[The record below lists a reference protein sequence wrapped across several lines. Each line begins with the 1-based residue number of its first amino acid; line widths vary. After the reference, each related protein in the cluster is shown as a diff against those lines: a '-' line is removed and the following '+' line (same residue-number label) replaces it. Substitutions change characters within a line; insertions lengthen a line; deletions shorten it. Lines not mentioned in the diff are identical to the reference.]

1 MIVVAVAVAAPTRSE
16 ISLAPSTYAFGAAFS
31 PDGARAY
38 VTLEG
43 TNGVAVV
50 DAATLAVTTTIP
62 NPGGALAI
70 NTPWGIAATGDRI
83 FVASQG
89 NNRLGVI
96 DAATNTYEA
105 VIPIPAADAN
115 NSNDVKT
122 IVIASGGDR
131 GYAMARDELRN
142 GNGSLTAFDTQT
154 LQVIGSVTG
163 LLGSNDVALS
173 VDGATAYVASLAGDV
188 IAIDTS
194 SLTVVPSRGIT
205 VPGRIIA
212 VAVDPRGGH
221 LYAYNDVNASRPNP
235 DQVEV
240 IDLATRTIIRT
251 VEVSDGGFRGGDF
264 NQIAVAADG
273 RRAFLSSHWG
283 GSTQSGS
290 TTELDIEDPT
300 VASVVASFDAE
311 RAYGIGISPTAAHV
325 ITAMNTNPAKVMAL
339 TMDLP
344 GAPAQAAA
352 VAGAQSATVSWSAPV
367 SDGGAPI
374 LAYTVAAAEDPAK
387 SCTTL
392 ASLPT
397 LPARSCTVT
406 GLAEGSTYTFTVTP
420 RNGIGDGPSAT
431 SNAVTVPKA
440 DPTPTPGPEPT
451 TPTLS
456 ASLTSPSRVK
466 SGRSF
471 RVTIAVENTT
481 AIAVR
486 AGRSSAAANSVK
498 TCLRLPRGLFV
509 VSARRAEVRRR
520 SVCWTRTTLAA
531 GSTLTYRAVVRSP
544 EVAPTGRSA
553 RRVRLSVR
561 ATAEGGVAP
570 ARATAT
576 VRISRSAPP
585 SPQPVTG

>member
-1 MIVVAVAVAAPTRSE
+1 MAVVAVAVAAPTRSE

-31 PDGARAY
+31 PDGTRAY

-43 TNGVAVV
+43 TNGVAVI

-62 NPGGALAI
+62 NPVGALAI
-70 NTPWGIAATGDRI
+70 NTPWGIAATAERI
-83 FVASQG
+83 FVASAG
-89 NNRLGVI
+89 TNRLGVI

-122 IVIASGGDR
+122 IVISSGGDR
-131 GYAMARDELRN
+131 GYAMARDERGN

-221 LYAYNDVNASRPNP
+221 LYAYNDVDAARPNP

-251 VEVSDGGFRGGDF
+251 VEVPDGGWRGGEF
-264 NQIAVAADG
+264 NQIVVAADG
-273 RRAFLSSHWG
+273 RRAFLSSYWG
-283 GSTQSGS
+283 GSAPGS

-311 RAYGIGISPTAAHV
+311 HAYGIGISPTAAHV
-325 ITAMNTNPAKVMAL
+325 ITAMNTNTAKVMAL

-344 GAPAQAAA
+344 GAPAQATA

-387 SCTTL
+387 SCTSI

-397 LPARSCTVT
+397 LPALSCTVT

-420 RNGIGDGPSAT
+420 RNGIGDGPSTT
-431 SNAVTVPKA
+431 SNAVTVPQTV
-440 DPTPTPGPEPT
+440 PTPTPGPEPA

-486 AGRSSAAANSVK
+486 AGRASADANSVK

-520 SVCWTRTTLAA
+520 SVCWTRTALAA

-544 EVAPTGRSA
+544 KVAPTGRGA
-553 RRVRLSVR
+553 RRARLSVR

-576 VRISRSAPP
+576 VRISRAAPP